1 MEISRENV
9 DIFLEKVSKFF
20 NKLRENIRTFFNK
33 IKKSVLKLQIHKYWD
48 NKELRSLVYIKQK
61 VKTKRLKKKYDN
73 KINRFIFRQMQLK
86 V

>member
-9 DIFLEKVSKFF
+9 DIFLEKASKFF
-20 NKLRENIRTFFNK
+20 DKLRENIRTFFNK

-48 NKELRSLVYIKQK
+48 NEELRRLVYTKQK
-61 VKTKRLKKKYDN
+61 VKTRRLKKKYDN
-73 KINRFIFRQMQLK
+73 KINQFIFTQKQLK

>member
-20 NKLRENIRTFFNK
+20 DKLRENIRTFFNK
-33 IKKSVLKLQIHKYWD
+33 IKKSVLKLQMHKHWD
-48 NKELRSLVYIKQK
+48 NKELRSLVYTNQK

-73 KINRFIFRQMQLK
+73 KINQFIFRQRQLK